1 MKNKLNP
8 YHELTELYDP
18 FGIFGIQSILFE
30 SFKKIMFAGC
40 DGRKKSRKRDLKE
53 AKYSIERAIR
63 MIEEQGVNGKIEWID
78 ADFIK
83 VLSVKYI
90 TVTHN
95 GIQFMW
101 GMELLEFCRT
111 GKIKKLKKV
120 ASGIGRMLNDFEPER
135 VENDS

>member
-53 AKYSIERAIR
+53 AKYSVERAIR
-63 MIEEQGVNGKIEWID
+63 MIEEQGVSGKIEWID
-78 ADFIK
+78 ADYINL
-83 VLSVKYI
+83 LSAKYI
-90 TVTHN
+90 AVTHN
-95 GIQFMW
+95 GIQFAL

-111 GKIKKLKKV
+111 GKIKELKKV
-120 ASGIGRMLNDFEPER
+120 ASGIGQMLNDFEPE
-135 VENDS
+135 